1 MCNKMKNTCCSQQK
15 YFGNWIFER
24 YQIKLADGLSALKK
38 KQKTFQS
45 GGKKGDREP
54 CSLFLNQFNV
64 CSHAI

>member
-1 MCNKMKNTCCSQQK
+1 MKNTCCSQQK

>member
-38 KQKTFQS
+38 KAEDFSEWRQK
-45 GGKKGDREP
+45 RR
-54 CSLFLNQFNV
+54 
-64 CSHAI
+64 